1 MKGCEETMNLKKK
14 TGVIA
19 MLICMAA
26 ILAVAWYCLFS
37 VGRRS
42 AHLDGTFVRAIEISE
57 GAEMAA

>member
-1 MKGCEETMNLKKK
+1 MNLKKK

-26 ILAVAWYCLFS
+26 ILAVAWYCLFL

-42 AHLDGTFVRAIEISE
+42 THLDGTFVRAIEISE